1 MARETFMKL
10 FLQKN
15 GLIFIAA
22 VVFLAGG
29 IYLTGGSLK
38 SLLFPEKTENIKVV
52 QANAKQAVQSLKE
65 EPFYSAQPKQGEKI
79 GELFIPKLHAS
90 MPIYEGTD
98 EDELAKGVGHFAESV
113 LPGVKDNC
121 VLSGHRDTVFRKL
134 GEVREN
140 DLLITETSAGTFTYK
155 VNKVR
160 IVQQNDRT
168 VIVPKPRA
176 TLTLTTCY
184 PFHYI
189 GNAPK
194 RYVLVA
200 TLISESLNEKR
211 THHEKKAG

>member
-1 MARETFMKL
+1 MNL

-22 VVFLAGG
+22 VVFLIGG
-29 IYLTGGSLK
+29 LYLTGNSLK
-38 SLLFPEKTENIKVV
+38 SLFFSEKYENEKAV
-52 QANAKQAVQSLKE
+52 QVDAKQAVQPLKE
-65 EPFYSAQPKQGEKI
+65 EPFYAARPKQGEKF

-90 MPIYEGTD
+90 MPIYEGTN

-113 LPGVKDNC
+113 LPGEKDNC

-134 GEVREN
+134 GKVREN
-140 DLLITETSAGTFTYK
+140 DLLIAETSAGTFTYK
-155 VNKVR
+155 VYKVR
-160 IVQQNDRT
+160 IVPKNDRT

-189 GNAPK
+189 GSAPK

-200 TLISESLNEKR
+200 ALISEKLKER
-211 THHEKKAG
+211 RIHQEKKAG